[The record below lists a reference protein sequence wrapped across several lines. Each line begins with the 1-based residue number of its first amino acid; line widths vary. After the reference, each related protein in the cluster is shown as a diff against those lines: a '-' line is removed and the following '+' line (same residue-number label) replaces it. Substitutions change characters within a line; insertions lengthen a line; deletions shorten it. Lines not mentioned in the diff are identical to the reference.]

1 MTHEK
6 PSSEVIRSLGGYA
19 GDAPVV
25 SIYLPVQR
33 HPAEMRQNQIRLK
46 NLCREAEDRLAAL
59 GIPEADAGGML
70 EPAAGAMSEEHP
82 LSPGE
87 RGRGLFLGPGVM
99 SQVALPIEVRELVI
113 AGSRY
118 HLKPLFAALPH
129 MQAFHV
135 LALSQNE
142 IALFRGDGTRLR
154 RIQLDPDAP
163 TSLEDVAGHQLTEP
177 RLQYHAGDRGSQ
189 AAIFHGHGAG
199 KDDRDAELSG
209 FLRRTDEVL
218 RDHAE
223 QGLPVV
229 LAGVEDV
236 QAEFRRL
243 SSCPDLLEEG
253 VPGNVEHL
261 SVDALHERAWPLV
274 SAHLAEQRQGLLREL
289 DASPPG
295 RRCERLPDVVTAAV
309 DGRIDHLFVAADRET
324 WGRYRD
330 DERRADVHEE
340 RRPGDTDLLD
350 RSAVATFLT
359 GGTVYPVPRAEI
371 PGGRLALAALR
382 AG

>member
-1 MTHEK
+1 MTQEK
-6 PSSEVIRSLGGYA
+6 PSSEVIRTLAGYA

-33 HPAEMRQNQIRLK
+33 HPTQTRQNQIRLK
-46 NLCREAEDRLAAL
+46 NLCREAEDRLAAV

-70 EPAAGAMSEEHP
+70 EPATGAMSGEHP
-82 LSPGE
+82 LRPGE
-87 RGRGLFLGPGVM
+87 RGRGLFLGPGGM
-99 SQVALPIEVRELVI
+99 SQVALPIEARELVV
-113 AGSRY
+113 AAERY

-135 LALSQNE
+135 LALSRNE

-218 RDHAE
+218 GEHAE
-223 QGLPVV
+223 RGIPVV
-229 LAGVEDV
+229 LAGVENL

-243 SSCPDLLEEG
+243 SSCPDLLAED

-261 SVDALHERAWPLV
+261 SVDALHEQAWPLV
-274 SAHLAEQRQGLLREL
+274 SAHLAEHREGLLREL
-289 DASPPG
+289 DDTPPG
-295 RRCERLPDVVTAAV
+295 RRCDRMADVLTASV
-309 DGRIDHLFVAADRET
+309 DGRVDRLFVAADREV
-324 WGRYRD
+324 WGRYRE
-330 DERRADVHEE
+330 DERRADVHDE

-359 GGTVYPVPRAEI
+359 GGTVYPVPRDEI